1 MKYDGRGKPAAPIV
15 FGLRLHW
22 VKFQLRPTQMRDERG
37 IATSFE
43 MQPFVL
49 ATATGFRL
57 RNPLLF
63 GASQEPPKHVFTRLL
78 TPAPSVICIP
88 SLKPRKSGSATMS
101 PRFGQATP
109 SASTFACA
117 RATRKDSRLLRVCA
131 SPSAAPELARRSPC
145 ERSPTAS
152 ASSAFS
158 PYTAR

>member
-37 IATSFE
+37 IATSCE
-43 MQPFVL
+43 SQPFVL

-78 TPAPSVICIP
+78 
-88 SLKPRKSGSATMS
+88 
-101 PRFGQATP
+101 TP

-145 ERSPTAS
+145 ARSPMAS